1 MHIFMGVL
9 APHDRVFSPVTKKLN
24 PEPHILGTHDH
35 LLVNLNPP
43 Y

>member
-24 PEPHILGTHDH
+24 PEPHILHVSAPHFH
-35 LLVNLNPP
+35 LPVN
-43 Y
+43 